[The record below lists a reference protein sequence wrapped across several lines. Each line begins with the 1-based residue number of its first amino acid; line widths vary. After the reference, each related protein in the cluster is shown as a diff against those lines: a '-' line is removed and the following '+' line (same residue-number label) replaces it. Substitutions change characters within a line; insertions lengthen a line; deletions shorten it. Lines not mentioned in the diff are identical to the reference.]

1 MGGIFN
7 YLMYL
12 FSDCCKYQNDPEYK
26 EIIVQK
32 QNMYDQYSKNDSLD
46 PLWQDRRMMSFYI
59 FRPINND
66 KAE

>member
-32 QNMYDQYSKNDSLD
+32 QNMYDQYSKNYSLD